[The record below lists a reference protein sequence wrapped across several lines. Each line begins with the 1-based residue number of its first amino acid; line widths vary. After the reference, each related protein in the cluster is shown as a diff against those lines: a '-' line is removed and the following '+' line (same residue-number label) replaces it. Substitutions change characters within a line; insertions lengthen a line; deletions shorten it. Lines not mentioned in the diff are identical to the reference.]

1 MTYDQLL
8 RHFTT
13 SLTPLYGDTE
23 ARAIAETAV
32 RSLTGWS
39 RTDMLLNGDRT
50 VSEPSASRFDGIL
63 ARLMRHEPL
72 QYILGETYWHGLT
85 LRVTPDVLIPRP
97 ETSELVDIIADAERG
112 RSDLRVIDLCTG
124 SGCIAVALALTLPFP
139 EVTAVDISDAALA
152 VAAANA
158 SLCRA
163 RVRCVRADV
172 LGPLPFPDRSADII
186 VSNPPYVAESEKKDM
201 SPNVLDFEPALAL
214 FVPDADPLRYYT
226 AIARSARSVLVPG
239 GRLYFEINPLF
250 ADPLEAMLR
259 AEGYVSVSV
268 INDIHR
274 RKRFVKCSL
283 PDDQA

>member
-50 VSEPSASRFDGIL
+50 VSEPSASRFDEIL

-139 EVTAVDISDAALA
+139 EVTAVDISDASLA

-172 LGPLPFPDRSADII
+172 LGSLPFAPRSADII
-186 VSNPPYVAESEKKDM
+186 VSNPPYVVESEKKDM

-226 AIARSARSVLVPG
+226 AIARSTRTVLVPG

-259 AEGYVSVSV
+259 AEGYASVTV

-274 RKRFVKCSL
+274 RKRFVKCAL